1 MEPWTYGKC
10 YNISTTHLKYLV
22 QRCAVITAN
31 MTSSISTVQTATP
44 DPMAATLTEESVGAQ
59 WEMYYIASAAI
70 ILYTVYSYYT
80 VLYYMHNVCITCT
93 MLTVSVHHEFHSGCK
108 HIIM

>member
-31 MTSSISTVQTATP
+31 MTSSISTVQIATP

-70 ILYTVYSYYT
+70 ILYTAT
-80 VLYYMHNVCITCT
+80 ILYCITW
-93 MLTVSVHHEFHSGCK
+93 
-108 HIIM
+108 